1 MFEELG
7 YWEVVAEAKGVEP
20 VHAVCAF
27 VRPFQA
33 VRLALTAV
41 RVQRPWVALRAWRFL
56 CRSLDGP
63 DTKPLRYRVLH
74 RRVWRVGEL
83 SEAVA
88 PVSVSCVR

>member
-7 YWEVVAEAKGVEP
+7 YWEVVAEAKGAEP
-20 VHAVCAF
+20 VRAVCAL

-41 RVQRPWVALRAWRFL
+41 RIQRPWVAPRAWRFR

-63 DTKPLRYRVLH
+63 ECQPLLYRVLS
-74 RRVWRVGEL
+74 RGLWRLGEVPQRVCAAGL
-83 SEAVA
+83 A
-88 PVSVSCVR
+88 